1 MEMGVGR
8 LADERQGYNNIITR
22 THKELDLTRQC
33 EVEQFF
39 AEEKPEYV
47 FLAAAKVGGIVAN
60 QNALADFM
68 YDNMILEMNV
78 IHSAWRNGCK
88 KLEFLG
94 SSCIYP
100 RMAPQP
106 MKESCLLTSELEKTN
121 EAYALAKISGL
132 KYCEFLNRQ
141 YGTDY
146 ISVMPTNLY
155 GPNDNYHPTHS
166 HVLPALIR
174 RFHEAKEQ
182 GLKTVTCWGDGS
194 PLREF
199 LYVDDLANL
208 CVFLMNNY
216 SGNETVNA
224 GTGKELTIKN
234 LTELVAKVVGYE
246 GEIQWDTTKPNG
258 TPRKL
263 LDVSKAEKLV
273 SHMTAMEIQYDT
285 ISDEKFHWKAMNWKI
300 REMKGMR
307 EKITS
312 GEKKDTI
319 ILSCN
324 YCRNA
329 GYRLS
334 LRDPLEAAHSLP
346 KCSSCCSCTWTQSS
360 A

>member
-1 MEMGVGR
+1 MPKSNDALYIDVKGQWYFIEFKNGSINSGEIYKKLFDSIVM
-8 LADERQGYNNIITR
+8 LLDEKIIPDIQFVRDNINYILVYNSNKYGKIANSPARESIYRYTFER
-22 THKELDLTRQC
+22 
-33 EVEQFF
+33 
-39 AEEKPEYV
+39 AEEEEKLFDIDKFEQYLFRETHTYTPSLFKKEFV
-47 FLAAAKVGGIVAN
+47 LPKEREEGI
-60 QNALADFM
+60 
-68 YDNMILEMNV
+68 EMNV
-78 IHSAWRNGCK
+78 IHSAWKNGCK

-132 KYCEFLNRQ
+132 KYCEFLNKQ

-174 RFHEAKEQ
+174 RFHEAKVN
-182 GLKTVTCWGDGS
+182 GLKEVTCWGDGS

-216 SGNETVNA
+216 SGDETVNA
-224 GTGKELTIKN
+224 GTGKELTIKE
-234 LTELVAKVVGYE
+234 LTELVAKVIGYE
-246 GEIQWDTTKPNG
+246 GEIKWDSSKPNG

-263 LDVSKAEKLV
+263 LDVSKATNLGWTYKTEL
-273 SHMTAMEIQYDT
+273 EEGI
-285 ISDEKFHWKAMNWKI
+285 
-300 REMKGMR
+300 
-307 EKITS
+307 
-312 GEKKDTI
+312 
-319 ILSCN
+319 
-324 YCRNA
+324 
-329 GYRLS
+329 RLS
-334 LRDPLEAAHSLP
+334 YEDFLNNPMRAER
-346 KCSSCCSCTWTQSS
+346 
-360 A
+360 

>member
-1 MEMGVGR
+1 M
-8 LADERQGYNNIITR
+8 RQ
-22 THKELDLTRQC
+22 DD
-33 EVEQFF
+33 VEEFF
-39 AEEKPEYV
+39 AKEKPEYV

-60 QNALADFM
+60 ESALADFM
-68 YDNMILEMNV
+68 YDNMMLEMNV
-78 IHSAWRNGCK
+78 IHSAWKNGCK

-106 MKESCLLTSELEKTN
+106 MTEGCLLTSELEKTN

-155 GPNDNYHPTHS
+155 GPNDNYHPEHS

-174 RFHEAKEQ
+174 RFHEAKVAGVES
-182 GLKTVTCWGDGS
+182 VTCWGDGS

-224 GTGKELTIKN
+224 GTGKELTIKE
-234 LTELVAKVVGYE
+234 LTELVAKVVGYTGKIE
-246 GEIQWDTTKPNG
+246 WDTSRPNG

-263 LDVSKAEKLV
+263 LDVSKAKNLGWTYKTELEDGIKL
-273 SHMTAMEIQYDT
+273 AYED
-285 ISDEKFHWKAMNWKI
+285 FLNNP
-300 REMKGMR
+300 MR
-307 EKITS
+307 AE
-312 GEKKDTI
+312 
-319 ILSCN
+319 
-324 YCRNA
+324 R
-329 GYRLS
+329 
-334 LRDPLEAAHSLP
+334 
-346 KCSSCCSCTWTQSS
+346 
-360 A
+360 